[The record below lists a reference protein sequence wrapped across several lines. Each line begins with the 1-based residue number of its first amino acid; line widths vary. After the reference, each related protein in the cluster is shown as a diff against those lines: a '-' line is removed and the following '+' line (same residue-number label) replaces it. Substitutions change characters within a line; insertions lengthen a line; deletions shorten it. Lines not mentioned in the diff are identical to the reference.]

1 MILGNVNAAREAV
14 VQIVVLNENKQ
25 TRLISAVVDTG
36 YTGDL
41 MLPRNVA
48 ESLQLSLRE
57 VQEATLGNNT
67 VAEFELYSGLVIW
80 DGKIKRIEMNASQDS
95 ALVGMGLIDGFKLE
109 IEGKLGDQVR
119 ITALT

>member
-1 MILGNVNAAREAV
+1 MMLGNVNAAREAV

-41 MLPRNVA
+41 MLPRDVA
-48 ESLQLSLRE
+48 ESLQLSLRG
-57 VQEATLGNNT
+57 VQEATLGNDT

-80 DGKIKRIEMNASQDS
+80 DGKIRRIEMNASQDS
-95 ALVGMGLIDGFKLE
+95 ALVGMGLIDGFKL
-109 IEGKLGDQVR
+109 DYDS
-119 ITALT
+119 